1 MINKIN
7 LIFVTF
13 FGIGKIK
20 FASGTL
26 ASLVTC
32 VLLFIAFH
40 VLSISS
46 DLILLFLLIILIY
59 SLIAVNA
66 CLNKFDTNDPKEIV
80 IDEVIGQSIPLY
92 LYEISYNIE
101 KIFSKSLLPYLIIF
115 VLFRAFDILKPFPI
129 NYFDRKYKNAFGII
143 FDDILAGFYVVVILI
158 LIMFVKSS
166 F

>member
-7 LIFVTF
+7 LILVTF

-20 FASGTL
+20 FAPGTW

-32 VLLFIAFH
+32 VLLFVAFH
-40 VLSISS
+40 ILSISS
-46 DLILLFLLIILIY
+46 NLILLFLLIILIY
-59 SLIAVNA
+59 SLIAVSA
-66 CLNKFDTNDPKEIV
+66 CLNKFYTSDPKEIV

-92 LYEISYNIE
+92 LYEISHNID
-101 KIFSKSLLPYLIIF
+101 KTFSKSLLFYLIIF
-115 VLFRAFDILKPFPI
+115 VLFRTFDILKPFPI
-129 NYFDRKYKNAFGII
+129 NYFDRKYKNSFGII

-158 LIMFVKSS
+158 LIMIVKDV